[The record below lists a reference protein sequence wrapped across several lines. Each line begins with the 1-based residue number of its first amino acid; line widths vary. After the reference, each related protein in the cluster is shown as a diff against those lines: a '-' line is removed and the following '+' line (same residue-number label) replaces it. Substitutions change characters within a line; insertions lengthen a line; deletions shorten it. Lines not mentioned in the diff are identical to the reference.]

1 MGNSMAKS
9 LVQEARSFIR
19 SNPRSNPPGD
29 DMDTRFNE
37 FIVWLK
43 ERGLK
48 MSDWSEGDWF
58 QAAREFGF
66 DEDDLGSLMEQ
77 VAAWGVDD

>member
-1 MGNSMAKS
+1 MKKS
-9 LVQEARSFIR
+9 LVSEAKAFLR

-29 DMDTRFNE
+29 DMETRFNE
-37 FIVWLK
+37 FIVSLK

-48 MSDWSEGDWF
+48 VSTWSEGDWF
-58 QAAREFGF
+58 RAAREFGF
-66 DEDDLGSLMEQ
+66 DEDDLGSLMEE